1 MPALLRRYPIIS
13 GRGCVLDAAAHA
25 TSCQFSRLHCPVM
38 MLCGSSDCTSRYII
52 TLSAS
57 VSPNWEGSKPPP
69 TLAVAINSKLTLVF
83 SQLGKLES
91 SGRPWRADTATTS
104 CLPFRPLLSIK
115 TFRLSTAIYE
125 ISCANSAPEISLF
138 VWVLGENGFMPVPQL
153 DLTVPY
159 YNNTFHGIVESR
171 IFVNDKVLRFDLVT
185 LLNSPQSCPI
195 NQF

>member
-69 TLAVAINSKLTLVF
+69 TLAVAINSELTLVF

-91 SGRPWRADTATTS
+91 SERPWRADTATTS

-115 TFRLSTAIYE
+115 RSV
-125 ISCANSAPEISLF
+125 C
-138 VWVLGENGFMPVPQL
+138 Q
-153 DLTVPY
+153 
-159 YNNTFHGIVESR
+159 
-171 IFVNDKVLRFDLVT
+171 LRFMKLVVQT
-185 LLNSPQSCPI
+185 PHLKSVCLFGSLERTALC
-195 NQF
+195 QFHS

>member
-57 VSPNWEGSKPPP
+57 VSPNWEGSKPSP
-69 TLAVAINSKLTLVF
+69 TLPVAINSELTLVF
-83 SQLGKLES
+83 SQLGKLASTEQS
-91 SGRPWRADTATTS
+91 ERSWHADTATTS

-115 TFRLSTAIYE
+115 RSV
-125 ISCANSAPEISLF
+125 C
-138 VWVLGENGFMPVPQL
+138 Q
-153 DLTVPY
+153 
-159 YNNTFHGIVESR
+159 
-171 IFVNDKVLRFDLVT
+171 LRFMKLVVQT
-185 LLNSPQSCPI
+185 PHLKSVCLFGSSERKALY
-195 NQF
+195 QFHS